1 MHAFAH
7 KPDLPTVLLID
18 DDLVSR
24 EVMATVLTM
33 TGYTV
38 HTAASG
44 EASLELLT
52 LGGCSPSV
60 VLVDAQMPGLSGVKL
75 LEELRA
81 RTSARLLSISA
92 SKPSDAVLAAADGFL
107 LKPFGAEALGK
118 LLDGHELPAE
128 PAAAS
133 GKASPTPALPVV
145 NPESLAQLRE
155 MMPEPAVKQIYAAI
169 VADLYKRID
178 LLEIAI
184 AHNDA
189 DEVRRI
195 GHTIKGGCG
204 MAGAQQAAHLG
215 SLLQSGILETAKG
228 NHLDN
233 SSSLLK
239 DLRSAAHN
247 LERMLEAEFPA

>member
-1 MHAFAH
+1 MHDFAR

-52 LGGCSPSV
+52 LGGCSPAV
-60 VLVDAQMPGLSGVKL
+60 VLVDAQMPGLSGAKL
-75 LEELRA
+75 LEELRT
-81 RTSARLLSISA
+81 RTDARLVSISA
-92 SKPSDAVLAAADGFL
+92 SKAPDTVLAAADGFL
-107 LKPFGAEALGK
+107 MKPFGAEALGK
-118 LLDGHELPAE
+118 LLEGQPAQPATTLPSRKVP
-128 PAAAS
+128 PAQV
-133 GKASPTPALPVV
+133 LPVV
-145 NPESLAQLRE
+145 DPESLAQLRE
-155 MMPEPAVKQIYAAI
+155 MMPEPAVKQIYVAI
-169 VADLYKRID
+169 VADLYKRLD

-184 AHNDA
+184 AHNDP

-204 MAGAQQAAHLG
+204 MAGAQEAAHLG
-215 SLLQSGILETAKG
+215 ALLQSGILENTTG

-233 SSSLLK
+233 SSSVLK
-239 DLRSAAHN
+239 NLRTAARN